1 MISRLRIKRSWV
13 RIPPGSPNR
22 AATLH
27 GWLFCLDKASSR
39 IRTHDRREWA
49 NERSVST
56 VCCPRSGSDSS
67 LLARN
72 EHRAR
77 PKCGRRRLSERS
89 EAESRRA
96 HQRKAPPF
104 TGNVIQIRMT
114 EKRTGTENV
123 PVSFF
128 IKKNAQKG

>member
-1 MISRLRIKRSWV
+1 MVLSRLGFETTTCKGVGKGAECQHSV
-13 RIPPGSPNR
+13 LSGF
-22 AATLH
+22 A
-27 GWLFCLDKASSR
+27 G
-39 IRTHDRREWA
+39 
-49 NERSVST
+49 NEA
-56 VCCPRSGSDSS
+56 S

-72 EHRAR
+72 EPRHRTR
-77 PKCGRRRLSERS
+77 VPGRRLSERS